1 MLNQEALDEKELGK
15 GRAIWSTHVL
25 GAGIRTGNGEG
36 WSRRGPGGRR
46 FGRLHSFLS
55 GVPLGT
61 PSIPSEAMGPTGGRQ
76 LTPLGLVLRGG
87 PEACCEPSLGAG
99 RAKCR
104 GQPGVPGVLIKE
116 DCPWKI
122 RKSDPGGTPGPH
134 ESAWLRG
141 HAEDRPDPPPLGPP
155 SECALLWFCST
166 RTDSSGAHS
175 TDSGHQLWWLRCYV
189 NRNIK

>member
-36 WSRRGPGGRR
+36 WSLRGPGGRS

-76 LTPLGLVLRGG
+76 LTPLGLVLRGD
-87 PEACCEPSLGAG
+87 PEACCEPRLGAG

-104 GQPGVPGVLIKE
+104 GPPGIPGVLIKE

-122 RKSDPGGTPGPH
+122 RKSEPRRDPWAPRVSLAPRPRRGP
-134 ESAWLRG
+134 A
-141 HAEDRPDPPPLGPP
+141 RPPATGP
-155 SECALLWFCST
+155 AL
-166 RTDSSGAHS
+166 
-175 TDSGHQLWWLRCYV
+175 
-189 NRNIK
+189 